1 MRKRLV
7 FRIFLS
13 PIFLSNTPF
22 HPKLQSLHDLLDD
35 AVVLDVTEAVGR
47 KLGEVRAGLLDAGKP
62 TPDMN
67 LLIAATALVH
77 NCPP

>member
-1 MRKRLV
+1 
-7 FRIFLS
+7 
-13 PIFLSNTPF
+13 
-22 HPKLQSLHDLLDD
+22 LHDLLDD